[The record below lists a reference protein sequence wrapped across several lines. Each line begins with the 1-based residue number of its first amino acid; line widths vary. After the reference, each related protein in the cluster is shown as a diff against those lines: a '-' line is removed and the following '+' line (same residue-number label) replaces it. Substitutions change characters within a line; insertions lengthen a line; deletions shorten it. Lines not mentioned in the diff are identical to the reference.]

1 MPDCPDNGPYP
12 WETSVPETDKLTAS
26 LDEIRERSERGLRG
40 WIRDRYD
47 SADDVPRLLAAVDAV
62 LQRHQPKPRTT
73 VHPCPEHSIFAPA
86 GVTISRDTRRNCPD
100 CRYAESIACAACD
113 PVCPD
118 DNVWPCKDYLA
129 ISRAL
134 LGEDGQQ

>member
-1 MPDCPDNGPYP
+1 VPD
-12 WETSVPETDKLTAS
+12 TDPAALVAA
-26 LDEIRERSERGLRG
+26 
-40 WIRDRYD
+40 IRDRNEAYIKSMAFTEATVREMPSGD
-47 SADDVPRLLAAVDAV
+47 LRKALAAVEAV

-73 VHPCPEHSIFAPA
+73 VHPCPEHSIWAPLA
-86 GVTISRDTRRNCPD
+86 EIIGPDTRRNCPD

-118 DNVWPCKDYLA
+118 DNVWPCKDVQA

-134 LGEDGQQ
+134 LGEDGNG